1 MPKPAAADKNT
12 PPAEIHFQAEKVLSF
27 EQAMEELQQIVGD
40 LEDNSLG
47 LEASLAQFERG
58 IGLLRNC
65 HAFLEQAEQKIEIL
79 VSFKANGEPTT
90 APFDA
95 TPTAGTSDPEDAL
108 LTRHYGDSWQS
119 IESY

>member
-1 MPKPAAADKNT
+1 MAKQTTADKNARSDKIAT
-12 PPAEIHFQAEKVLSF
+12 GSENAVNAEQALTF
-27 EQAMEELQQIVGD
+27 EQAMSELQQIVND

-65 HAFLEQAEQKIEIL
+65 HSFLEQAEQKIEIL
-79 VSFKANGEPTT
+79 VSFKANGDPTT

-95 TPTAGTSDPEDAL
+95 TPTAGTSDPKTL
-108 LTRHYGDSWQS
+108 F
-119 IESY
+119 

>member
-1 MPKPAAADKNT
+1 MPKRAAADKD
-12 PPAEIHFQAEKVLSF
+12 PATDANPLLTEKVPSF
-27 EQAMEELQQIVGD
+27 EEAMSDLQQIVAD

-58 IGLLRNC
+58 IGLLRSC

-95 TPTAGTSDPEDAL
+95 TPTAGTSDPKTL
-108 LTRHYGDSWQS
+108 F
-119 IESY
+119 

>member
-1 MPKPAAADKNT
+1 MPKPAATDKNR
-12 PPAEIHFQAEKVLSF
+12 PAADIPATTEQAPSF
-27 EQAMEELQQIVGD
+27 EQAMCELQQIVED

-79 VSFKANGEPTT
+79 VNLKSDGEPMT
-90 APFDA
+90 APFDS
-95 TPTAGTSDPEDAL
+95 TPTAGGADPKTL
-108 LTRHYGDSWQS
+108 F
-119 IESY
+119 